1 MIDAFE
7 RALARFGQTVTVIHE
22 GQSATVRAFLQE
34 KLEKD
39 REPPRSIHPLGER
52 DERRWIYIGGAATE
66 IAVGD
71 GVEFGGLRLRAQ
83 QAEAVWLGG
92 ELCHWWA
99 QLAAEKEKAT

>member
-7 RALARFGQTVTVIHE
+7 RALARFGQTVTVTHE

-71 GVEFGGLRLRAQ
+71 TVEFGGLRLRAQ

-99 QLAAEKEKAT
+99 QFAPEKEKAT